1 MAVLGEKVIWFCP
14 QQMCPEFWTI
24 FLLYFLIVVWLL
36 ALFWP
41 YNRIDTKQIA
51 ILIACLALNEYFR
64 HISIPWAI
72 TRKKY
77 ETFKCCVSTIK
88 CNTFVTHI
96 TSTALSNYL
105 ARQRR
110 ETKGEICS
118 EIYVDLFV
126 EAFENKR
133 CYYALLS
140 FAGCLL
146 QPNVKRL
153 VGFGFQWASWFCHF
167 KYVRFCVLFWA
178 KVKDFYTF
186 PEILHCSDWKL
197 GCLACK

>member
-24 FLLYFLIVVWLL
+24 FLLYFLINVSLL

-96 TSTALSNYL
+96 TSTALSYYL

-110 ETKGEICS
+110 ETKGG
-118 EIYVDLFV
+118 DLLWNLCRSFCRGLW
-126 EAFENKR
+126 KQ
-133 CYYALLS
+133 ALLLCTLKV
-140 FAGCLL
+140 AGCLL
-146 QPNVKRL
+146 QPNVERL
-153 VGFGFQWASWFCHF
+153 WVLAFNEPLDFAILSTFDFVSCFELRSRIFILFLKFCIA
-167 KYVRFCVLFWA
+167 LI
-178 KVKDFYTF
+178 
-186 PEILHCSDWKL
+186 EN
-197 GCLACK
+197 